1 MLNGGIQTG
10 EVKKLG
16 TYVLIALLELP
27 VRFPPSF
34 WHHDL
39 CSNSLRLRRISL
51 REVNSAWLLLLRP
64 PRQTITDILSDTTK
78 SHEGVGER
86 VSQVLQVGSRDI
98 AQCGE
103 PGYQVRSG
111 HTTWIGHGV

>member
-1 MLNGGIQTG
+1 MNGGFRIG

-16 TYVLIALLELP
+16 IYILIALLELP

-34 WHHDL
+34 WHHDF

-51 REVNSAWLLLLRP
+51 PEVNSAWLLLLRP
-64 PRQTITDILSDTTK
+64 PRRTITNILSGTTK
-78 SHEGVGER
+78 SREGVGER
-86 VSQVLQVGSRDI
+86 VSQVLQVGSGDV

-103 PGYQVRSG
+103 PGYQVHSD
-111 HTTWIGHGV
+111 HTTWIDNVV